1 MENSVASIPGENV
14 DGGSF
19 AACGLIAV
27 AKQLTVRLRVES
39 LVMAMTDELTGI
51 SNRRAFEET
60 MVRELASAERA
71 DHPLSLVLL
80 DLDRF
85 KQMNDSLGCVIGDA
99 LMQSVAQRLVG
110 AWELVHYEVIAADGS
125 KRPGA
130 YDRGQISY
138 DASGRMSAQLM
149 NSANKADQAPQTDEA
164 RATAYR
170 RYLGYYGPFVVDES
184 KGIVTHIVEGSSNP
198 SWVGS
203 RQVRYYELSADNA
216 QLTLSLRDN
225 AGRTTQALVWKRSK

>member
-1 MENSVASIPGENV
+1 MMIVILS
-14 DGGSF
+14 
-19 AACGLIAV
+19 LIA
-27 AKQLTVRLRVES
+27 A
-39 LVMAMTDELTGI
+39 
-51 SNRRAFEET
+51 
-60 MVRELASAERA
+60 
-71 DHPLSLVLL
+71 LL
-80 DLDRF
+80 PA
-85 KQMNDSLGCVIGDA
+85 QQA
-99 LMQSVAQRLVG
+99 APVAQRLLG

-125 KRPGA
+125 KRPGV

-164 RATAYR
+164 RAAAYR